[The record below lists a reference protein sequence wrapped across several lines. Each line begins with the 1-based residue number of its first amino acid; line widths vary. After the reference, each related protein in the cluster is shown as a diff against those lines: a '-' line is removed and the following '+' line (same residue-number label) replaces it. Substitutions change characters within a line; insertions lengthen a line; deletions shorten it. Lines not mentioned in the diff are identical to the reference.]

1 MNCQGIG
8 RILGHKYEARYD
20 RKPPQVNS
28 PAGSLVYA
36 SEMVR
41 LIEAGTQ
48 RIYRG
53 DVCTRCGHIV
63 NSPKEQ
69 A

>member
-20 RKPPQVNS
+20 TTPTGWNVNARSISPQDVLAIIDANS
-28 PAGSLVYA
+28 VK
-36 SEMVR
+36 
-41 LIEAGTQ
+41 T
-48 RIYRG
+48 YRG

-63 NSPKEQ
+63 NAPKEQ
-69 A
+69 P